1 MLNRRQLRIKTLQ
14 TLYAFYQSD
23 NHSLASG
30 ERELSHSIE
39 KVFDLYFFVL
49 SLAVEMKNKAERK
62 IEEKKNKY
70 LPTKEDLNPNTRFV
84 DNAFITQ
91 LENNKEFIKNCENR
105 KISWADN
112 QDFVKRVF
120 NLFEESEAYD
130 QYMNSEGGYNKDKE
144 IVATLFTDFV
154 LPSEEMDSLLEE
166 KSIYWV
172 SDLDL
177 VVSYVLKT
185 IKSFKPSTTEDSRL
199 LKGVFFNNGLI
210 MEDREYTIELY
221 RKSINHNNEF
231 EELIRSKTQNWELD
245 RIALLDII
253 LMKMALCEILYFPS
267 IPVKVTLNEY
277 IEISKYFSTP
287 KSKVFINGILDKI
300 IKNLKQNNK
309 IKKTGRGLVDN

>member
-14 TLYAFYQSD
+14 TLYAFYQSG
-23 NHSLASG
+23 NNSLASG

-49 SLAVEMKNKAERK
+49 NLVVEVKNKAERV
-62 IEEKKNKY
+62 IEEKKNKH
-70 LPTKEDLNPNTRFV
+70 LPTKEDLNPNTRFI
-84 DNAFITQ
+84 DNAFINQ
-91 LENNKEFIKNCENR
+91 LENNKEFIKNCERR

-112 QDFVKRVF
+112 QDFIKKTFR
-120 NLFEESEAYD
+120 LFEESEVYNH
-130 QYMNSEGGYNKDKE
+130 YMNSEGGYNKDKE
-144 IVATLFTDFV
+144 IVAALITNFV

-177 VVSYVLKT
+177 VISYILKT

-199 LKGVFFNNGLI
+199 LKGVSFNNGLS
-210 MEDREYTIELY
+210 MEDREYTIDLY
-221 RKSINHNNEF
+221 RKSISHNDKF
-231 EELIRSKTQNWELD
+231 EELIKSKTQNWELD

-300 IKNLKQNNK
+300 IKSLELNNE